1 VGLGSFNSAV
11 FANSERRNDYGN
23 HASDETSK
31 IYKFSNGSC
40 QRKLGRFI
48 GFSQVVVL

>member
-23 HASDETSK
+23 RASDKTSR
-31 IYKFSNGSC
+31 IYKFGNGYC
-40 QRKLGRFI
+40 QRKLGCFI